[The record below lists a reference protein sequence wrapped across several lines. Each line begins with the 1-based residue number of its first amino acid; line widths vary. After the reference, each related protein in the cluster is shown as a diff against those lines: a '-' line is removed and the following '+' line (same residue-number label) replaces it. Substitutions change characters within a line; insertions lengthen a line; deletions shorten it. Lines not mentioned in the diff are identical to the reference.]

1 MLLLLWRA
9 ALDLSSDVTF
19 LVSTQS
25 KGCEIVLDNRCRHT
39 LIVFKKKRIHVLS
52 PSTVTVKFPLL
63 FSHAGTGGGGDTADA
78 GFAPDGANLG
88 TSPWVPPLCRR
99 PFLAVLFLVFRRSTG
114 FPGPSP
120 AGTLCRPVSAPR
132 LCGVTDS
139 SGCCTTLLRVSLRRI
154 REPEPDC
161 EPCFRPDVDLAP
173 QGV

>member
-1 MLLLLWRA
+1 MPTVMVYERLSDSMCLHERSLERA
-9 ALDLSSDVTF
+9 YIYAQISEF
-19 LVSTQS
+19 Q
-25 KGCEIVLDNRCRHT
+25 GA
-39 LIVFKKKRIHVLS
+39 LS
-52 PSTVTVKFPLL
+52 PSTVTLRFP
-63 FSHAGTGGGGDTADA
+63 FIVSRAGTGRGGDA
-78 GFAPDGANLG
+78 DGAGLVPDETDLG